1 MSGKSGSGKKTPNP
15 GWFSKGSS
23 PNPGGRPAASP
34 APQPSAFEVLVEM
47 TLTVTDRNGTR
58 EITLEERLQQQ
69 TYQHALKG
77 ERMAVREV
85 LKWIMKRDTW
95 LAKNA
100 PKASRPAITS
110 RISPD
115 PDNADAA
122 LLLLGIAAPN
132 PARAEFDNDRAQL
145 LLEPW
150 AAQAALHRRRGGQR
164 LTDEERDWIRR
175 CPVVPAGVIG
185 KHPTRPCSGGW

>member
-34 APQPSAFEVLVEM
+34 APQTSAFEVLLEK
-47 TLTVTDRNGTR
+47 TLTVTDRTGTR
-58 EITLEERLQQQ
+58 EISIEETLQQQ
-69 TYQHALKG
+69 TYQRALKG

-175 CPVVPAGVIG
+175 C
-185 KHPTRPCSGGW
+185 TRDPDSLRWPRGTDK

>member
-23 PNPGGRPAASP
+23 SPNPGGRPAASP
-34 APQPSAFEVLVEM
+34 APQPSVFEVLLEK

-58 EITLEERLQQQ
+58 KITIEEALQLQ
-69 TYQHALKG
+69 TYERALAG
-77 ERMAVREV
+77 VLMAVREV
-85 LKWIMKRDTW
+85 LKWIMRRDAW

-100 PKASRPAITS
+100 PKASPPAIT
-110 RISPD
+110 RHISPD

-122 LLLLGIAAPN
+122 LLLLGIAAAN
-132 PARAEFDNDRAQL
+132 PARAEFGEHRAQL

-150 AAQAALHRRRGGQR
+150 AVQAALRRRRGGQR
-164 LTDEERDWIRR
+164 LTDDERAWIRR
-175 CPVVPAGVIG
+175 R
-185 KHPTRPCSGGW
+185 TRDPDSLRWPRGTKE